1 MVGWIK
7 ITEIK
12 FKNVNECVI
21 ELKNKGFYVSPWIE
35 NIVTKYN
42 YKFEKNNLPISLDRI
57 TVNDLGFKGPT
68 ELLDIYNKLESSGFK
83 LVSPEIAIYSRLIY
97 VDQPSGEWVRF
108 ATPLKSM
115 IDTDGVPHLPKLG
128 SALGKKFIE
137 TYWSYPKAIFHPH
150 NDFIVQSK

>member
-1 MVGWIK
+1 MTSWIK
-7 ITEIK
+7 IPEIK
-12 FKNVNECVI
+12 FKNANECVI
-21 ELKNKGFYVSPWIE
+21 ELKNKGFYISPWIE
-35 NIVTKYN
+35 NIVAKYN
-42 YKFEKNNLPISLDRI
+42 YKFEKNNLPINLDRI
-57 TVNDLGFKGPT
+57 TVNDLGFNGPT

-83 LVSPEIAIYSRLIY
+83 LVSPEVAIYSRLIY
-97 VDQPSGEWVRF
+97 LDQPTGEWIRF

>member
-1 MVGWIK
+1 MVGWIN
-7 ITEIK
+7 ITDIK
-12 FKNVNECVI
+12 FKNANECVI

>member
-21 ELKNKGFYVSPWIE
+21 ELKNKGYYVSPWIE

>member
-21 ELKNKGFYVSPWIE
+21 ELKNKGYYVSPWIE

-68 ELLDIYNKLESSGFK
+68 ELLDIYNKLESLGFK

>member
-7 ITEIK
+7 ITDIK
-12 FKNVNECVI
+12 FKNANECVI

-97 VDQPSGEWVRF
+97 VDQPSGERVRF